1 MLTPARAW
9 PHNHSYSLHI
19 HDHTSQMMLLS
30 EVKIMVRVKRKQ
42 ARSAASIYS
51 CMTTALHIFVHDHSW
66 LLDVDDYDRGAIR
79 A

>member
-1 MLTPARAW
+1 
-9 PHNHSYSLHI
+9 
-19 HDHTSQMMLLS
+19 MMLLS

-51 CMTTALHIFVHDHSW
+51 CMTTALHLFVHDHSW